1 MSTASLLR
9 DTSIDALLSLST
21 LQLGI
26 IITIGVLCIAG
37 IAAVVFYATRGPV
50 YISAIPS
57 QPFWRRRSTYRLCA
71 CSLVAALLLV
81 LW

>member
-9 DTSIDALLSLST
+9 DTSIDALLSLSA
-21 LQLGI
+21 LQLGM
-26 IITIGVLCIAG
+26 IITIVVLCIAG

-50 YISAIPS
+50 YISPIPW
-57 QPFWRRRSTYRLCA
+57 QPFWRRRITYRICA

-81 LW
+81 IL